1 MLLYPERQ
9 HKESMVTPANAITP
23 SRAVPARSQ
32 KKLASF
38 IAFVLLTILV
48 IAGKNHEV
56 FDPKSEIA
64 QHFAPAMSFLIP
76 HAIFAAI
83 ALLAALFQF
92 SNRLRAKHPA
102 FHRKL
107 GYVYVACVFIG
118 GPLGIAVASR
128 VTPHALFCGAVI
140 QSLGWM
146 FCTAVALYSIR
157 NGNIDDHRRWMIRGY
172 AYAVVFTVAR
182 AIIPLPPVFKYGD
195 IGVMVTVY
203 VCIALAGFVPT
214 IFLDW
219 PKIQVRKT
227 V

>member
-64 QHFAPAMSFLIP
+64 QHFAPAMSFLI
-76 HAIFAAI
+76 
-83 ALLAALFQF
+83 
-92 SNRLRAKHPA
+92 
-102 FHRKL
+102 
-107 GYVYVACVFIG
+107 
-118 GPLGIAVASR
+118 
-128 VTPHALFCGAVI
+128 PHALFCGAVI